1 MFRIRETIPDQSQR
15 AEIRECNERQSRLNY
30 SPLSLSFAFSLSLLF
45 SVSLSRAFL
54 NLLPRNRCAGDTAVL
69 LVSTLSFARQR
80 DKNIHVRLFDF
91 RA

>member
-1 MFRIRETIPDQSQR
+1 MQRETISTKLQP
-15 AEIRECNERQSRLNY
+15 
-30 SPLSLSFAFSLSLLF
+30 SLPFLRFLSLSLLF

-80 DKNIHVRLFDF
+80 DKNIRVRLFDF